1 MGDFLSE
8 SGEAYVQLTKA
19 ISDALII
26 NLSDEYVEKDQK
38 LLCDFVS
45 LDSNGAKCETGEFMS
60 PF

>member
-1 MGDFLSE
+1 MALILSLL
-8 SGEAYVQLTKA
+8 SKQSTY
-19 ISDALII
+19 SDALII